1 MYRELRALVPRTR
14 SDQSR
19 RVYFSEHFKREY
31 RLVRGEL
38 SRFLIINQSCEK
50 LRLLFLPT
58 LLSYSS
64 RFLCAL
70 QQNRAHSRPLFLLTN
85 VESYNNSIGIVSV
98 SVWENPSPS
107 ILLSCL
113 IKEETWFWPNKDF
126 ISANLKYK
134 NVLPTRFEILKIRFT
149 IKCAKKFRLEMPPFW
164 KQLSYPAANVKP
176 KRAVRKD
183 LLRHAGI
190 EEIKIITY
198 NLSQECLS
206 AWLPTVYTDIK
217 RGLRL
222 ALGQR

>member
-126 ISANLKYK
+126 ISANLKYE

-149 IKCAKKFRLEMPPFW
+149 IKCAKISSRDATILKTTQLPGRKRKTKTRSSKGPPTPHW
-164 KQLSYPAANVKP
+164 YRRNKNHYL
-176 KRAVRKD
+176 
-183 LLRHAGI
+183 
-190 EEIKIITY
+190 
-198 NLSQECLS
+198 
-206 AWLPTVYTDIK
+206 
-217 RGLRL
+217 
-222 ALGQR
+222 